1 MKRKTRPVCPPEIID
16 PEPLFPPASDR
27 KKWAD
32 ALKIPRNRK
41 MAREMVRMAR
51 AIAKEPIPTPT
62 ATQFME
68 FIRDGNRV
76 HYESQYF
83 ARRANLGALVMA
95 EAIEYRGEF
104 LDPIIDYLW
113 EITAEHTWC
122 LPAHC
127 WSVPR
132 LPVTGDPL
140 PEPPTEIVDLFA
152 AETGMTLAQVLN
164 LLEPELKKISPNL
177 VKTVRENMFR
187 RVAAP
192 LLKKPFPF
200 FWLVGLNNWTPWC
213 CTNSLAM
220 MLCVFH
226 DQPAKIKEAVAV
238 LQTGIDNYIRN
249 YPADGG
255 CTEGPSYWGKSPAML
270 MQYMELLRYWSDDP
284 KIRPM
289 GEYIVNACMTPTCY
303 AAFGDCPPRI
313 ALPPAAAASDAAKK
327 GKIRVYQWWPVAPW
341 VCCRYGE
348 RIGSEAMVELGL
360 HAAEDYPARTLLRDL
375 FAAQAFFFWIPDR
388 KPGKIRKAPLTWYP
402 DAQIMFLNEGGMTL
416 AAKRGC
422 QCSHHH
428 SDVGQVILFHRDQP
442 VLIDLGNAEYRRQTF
457 SSERWNNWRLNAEAH
472 NIPQFNGIR
481 QLNASPP
488 NLPDSIME
496 VRKNPAGV
504 TCRMDLS
511 NTYPENAGVKSCI
524 REVVWNRKNVTL
536 EIRDSW
542 ELKKR
547 SGNTVR
553 IPYYT
558 CSPVT
563 FRGGNGKIGKVPFL
577 VKDASAALSKVPL
590 EDTVQVVNWG
600 KTINR
605 IEVTAKS
612 GAKGECSII
621 FNLK

>member
-1 MKRKTRPVCPPEIID
+1 MNRKTRPANPPAVID
-16 PEPLFPPASDR
+16 PDPLFPPASDR
-27 KKWAD
+27 KAWEKV
-32 ALKIPRNRK
+32 LKIPRNRK
-41 MAREMVRMAR
+41 MAREMVRAAR
-51 AIAKEPIPTPT
+51 AVLKEPIPTPT

-68 FIRDGNRV
+68 FIREGNRS

-83 ARRANLGALVMA
+83 NRRANLAALVMA
-95 EAIEYRGEF
+95 EAIEYKGEF

-127 WSVPR
+127 WSVSR

-152 AETGMTLAQVLN
+152 AETGMTMAQVLN
-164 LLEPELKKISPNL
+164 LLEGELKKISPNL
-177 VKTVRENMFR
+177 VRTIRENMLR
-187 RVAAP
+187 RVVEP
-192 LLKKPFPF
+192 ILRKPFPF

-213 CTNSLAM
+213 CTNSLCTV
-220 MLCVFH
+220 LCALP
-226 DQPAKIKEAVAV
+226 DQPKKLKQAVAA
-238 LQTGIDNYIRN
+238 LQVGIDNYIKN

-270 MQYMELLRYWSDDP
+270 MQSMEVLRYWSDSP
-284 KIRPM
+284 KIKPM
-289 GEYIVNACMTPTCY
+289 GEYIVNACLTSTCY

-313 ALPPAAAASDAAKK
+313 ALPPAASSTAAKN
-327 GKIRVYQWWPVAPW
+327 GKIRAYQWWPVSPW
-341 VCCRYGE
+341 VCCRFGE
-348 RIGSEAMVELGL
+348 RIGSDAMIELGL
-360 HAAEDYPARTLLRDL
+360 NAAKDYQARTLLRDL

-402 DAQIMFLNEGGMTL
+402 DAQIMFLNKDGMAL

-481 QLNASPP
+481 QLNCSPA
-488 NLPDSIME
+488 NLPDNIMKVSE
-496 VRKNPAGV
+496 TADGV
-504 TCRMDLS
+504 TCFMDLS
-511 NTYPENAGVKSCI
+511 NTYPAEAGVKSCI
-524 REVVWNRKNVTL
+524 REIRWNRKAKTL
-536 EIRDSW
+536 EIHDSW

-558 CSPVT
+558 NSPVT
-563 FRGGNGKIGKVPFL
+563 SRGGNWKIGAVPFRL
-577 VKDASAALSKVPL
+577 ENASAALTAVPL

-600 KTINR
+600 KTVNR
-605 IEVTAKS
+605 IDVTAES
-612 GAKGECSII
+612 GSRGECSII
-621 FNLK
+621 FTLK